1 MCSYISLRMM
11 KSLNFEQIG
20 DEFMKK
26 YYIAV
31 TYDVC
36 EHNDLYI
43 DMKEHRIEEARDMDK
58 QVREIAKVDVSPLV
72 KVYESDT
79 NNFENFRLYREYT
92 FKEYE
97 CGCNGSS

>member
-1 MCSYISLRMM
+1 MM
-11 KSLNFEQIG
+11 IH
-20 DEFMKK
+20 

-36 EHNDLYI
+36 DHNNLYEDMNEYPLDLSVDI
-43 DMKEHRIEEARDMDK
+43 DRQIK
-58 QVREIAKVDVSPLV
+58 QLATIDVAPLV

-79 NNFENFRLYREYT
+79 SDFKELRLYKEYK

-97 CGCNGSS
+97 CSCNQ

>member
-1 MCSYISLRMM
+1 M
-11 KSLNFEQIG
+11 E
-20 DEFMKK
+20 K

-31 TYDVC
+31 TYDIC

-43 DMKEHRIEEARDMDK
+43 DMKEHNIDDVKDMDE

-72 KVYESDT
+72 KVYESATSD
-79 NNFENFRLYREYT
+79 FKDFRLNREYI

-97 CGCNGSS
+97 CSCNGS